1 MPPIKTIPKVRSENI
16 VVQDLGNEILIYDLK
31 VDKAFCLNEVSKIV
45 WQACDGR
52 QTISEIIEDVGFKLN
67 SPPNEDLVWF
77 ALNQLNKENLLENG
91 ENLPNHF
98 AGMSR
103 REVIKK
109 IGLGTMMALPIVA
122 SMVAPTSFHAAS
134 LVCNTTPGM
143 TCTCT
148 FMNAAARMT
157 GICGN
162 PGVGG
167 IENVSTCNA
176 PTANCDCNIT
186 NITNPNCTGGNTICT
201 GMCA

>member
-1 MPPIKTIPKVRSENI
+1 MPPTHLIPRLRIENI

-31 VDKAFCLNEVSKIV
+31 MDKAFCLNEVSKAV

-52 QTISEIIEDVGFKLN
+52 HTISEIIKEVGFKLK
-67 SPPNEDLVWF
+67 SEPNEDLIWF

-91 ENLPNHF
+91 DELPNRF
-98 AGMSR
+98 AGMPR

-109 IGLGTMMALPIVA
+109 IGLGTMLALPIVA

-134 LVCNTTPGM
+134 LVCITTPAM
-143 TCTCT
+143 TCTCQ
-148 FMNAAARMT
+148 FPSAPSRMT

-167 IENVSTCNA
+167 VENVTNCNA
-176 PTANCDCNIT
+176 PTANCNCNIT
-186 NITNPNCTGGNTICT
+186 NIMDNNCNNGNSNCT
-201 GMCA
+201 GMCV